1 MSPPGQKP
9 PRRVL
14 VIFGPPGAGKSTHAN
29 TTGLEVYDKD
39 EPPWNGDEALFRRHI
54 TTLARDPHAQAVVI
68 RTGATR
74 SARAKAVAAVNA
86 TDTLMVTAPLDVC
99 IERIRER
106 GRRHPP
112 IRTQIAGAQAWWD
125 KYEPD
130 VEPGDLGQRS
140 RSW

>member
-1 MSPPGQKP
+1 MVT

-29 TTGLEVYDKD
+29 STGLAVYDKD
-39 EPPWNGDEALFRRHI
+39 EPPWHGDETQFRRDI
-54 TTLARDPHAQAVVI
+54 GQLARDPAAHAVVI

-86 TDTLMVTAPLDVC
+86 TDTEMVTAPLNVC

-106 GRRHPP
+106 GRKHPP
-112 IRTQIAGAQAWWD
+112 IRTQIAGAQAWWN

-140 RSW
+140 RRW

>member
-1 MSPPGQKP
+1 MT
-9 PRRVL
+9 PRQV
-14 VIFGPPGAGKSTHAN
+14 VVVFGPPGAGKSTWAN
-29 TTGLEVYDKD
+29 TIGLDVYDKD
-39 EPPWNGDEALFRRHI
+39 EAPWHGDEAAFRRDI
-54 TTLARDPHAQAVVI
+54 ARLARDPTARAVVI

-86 TDTLMVTAPLDVC
+86 TETRMVTAPLEVC
-99 IERIRER
+99 VERIRER
-106 GRRHPP
+106 GRKAPP

-140 RSW
+140 RRW